1 MVKYIYQAVALVFI
15 FAGALFLFGRN
26 METDMEEK
34 GVTEAITD
42 ETYPYLQLQTQGQ
55 TVNVLYGYSA
65 PLEANVVRE
74 SITPINQNRQISL
87 LISKAKSRLV
97 NVTYSIVD
105 KESGEVYK
113 TGSVNAIGQNQ
124 RRVDL
129 TFDYGF
135 KTSTEYILDLKTT
148 SDKGKTIHYYTRLKY
163 YLDESNLAKKLA
175 FAQKF
180 HNNTFSKNKSEEISR
195 YLEPDGKNR
204 NSTLAYV
211 DITSDASLVTWAE
224 MSPKIVS
231 DEFVTI
237 KEYNMET
244 ACIQYNYFVQATT
257 ASGKETYHI
266 KEFYRVRYASGR
278 DYLLN
283 FSRSREAVF
292 DVRRQAA
299 NPVS

>member
-237 KEYNMET
+237 KEYRNGLHS
-244 ACIQYNYFVQATT
+244 V
-257 ASGKETYHI
+257 
-266 KEFYRVRYASGR
+266 
-278 DYLLN
+278 
-283 FSRSREAVF
+283 
-292 DVRRQAA
+292 
-299 NPVS
+299 